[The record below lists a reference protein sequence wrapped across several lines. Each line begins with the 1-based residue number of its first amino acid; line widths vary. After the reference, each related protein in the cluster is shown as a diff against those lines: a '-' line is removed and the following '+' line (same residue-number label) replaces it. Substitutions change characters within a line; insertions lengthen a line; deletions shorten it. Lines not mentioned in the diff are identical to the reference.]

1 MAVGWASKE
10 SKQKTMVGIPKTIT
24 LCCTF
29 TVSVIPW
36 LVIWGKYQC
45 DQKINQ
51 IPAWGSAS
59 PKFFHSIISHSSYS
73 WGVKNFH
80 PQPFSLDNDWR
91 NDSVLSIAFPF
102 VLPNISSNRA
112 TLGELTVLKWK
123 LHGLHQLLESWDHG
137 ACQAVCLRPRDEVLF
152 LRKNQGC
159 EGRDEVT
166 LGCGMGSEPR
176 ISLCSESR
184 ELRAGSEAGADL
196 TCVLGLF
203 LTVITK
209 ISSVVERKYEPTCL
223 SQRAQ

>member
-24 LCCTF
+24 LCYTF

-73 WGVKNFH
+73 WGMKNFH

-112 TLGELTVLKWK
+112 TLGELSVLKWK
-123 LHGLHQLLESWDHG
+123 LHGLHQLLGE
-137 ACQAVCLRPRDEVLF
+137 LRPWCLSCCLPKAWRW
-152 LRKNQGC
+152 
-159 EGRDEVT
+159 
-166 LGCGMGSEPR
+166 
-176 ISLCSESR
+176 
-184 ELRAGSEAGADL
+184 
-196 TCVLGLF
+196 
-203 LTVITK
+203 
-209 ISSVVERKYEPTCL
+209 SSVFKKKPGLLRGGMRWQCAIKVVGWAVSPGFL
-223 SQRAQ
+223 FAQSHENWGQEVRQGLIQPVY

>member
-10 SKQKTMVGIPKTIT
+10 SKQKTMVGIPKTII
-24 LCCTF
+24 LCYTF

-73 WGVKNFH
+73 WGMKNFH

-112 TLGELTVLKWK
+112 TLGELSVLKWK
-123 LHGLHQLLESWDHG
+123 LHGLHQLLGE
-137 ACQAVCLRPRDEVLF
+137 LRPWCLSCCLPKAWRWSSVF
-152 LRKNQGC
+152 KKKTRAV

-166 LGCGMGSEPR
+166 VRYKGCGMGSEPR
-176 ISLCSESR
+176 ISLCSESW
-184 ELRAGSEAGADL
+184 ELRAGSEAGADP
-196 TCVLGLF
+196 TCVLGL
-203 LTVITK
+203 LW
-209 ISSVVERKYEPTCL
+209 L
-223 SQRAQ
+223 S